1 MLENRYRV
9 INFSLVLL
17 CWLLLSLSFIWD
29 TQIISKGSI
38 IMLKG
43 LGRSSVLW
51 LFLQYHVW
59 LEQLW
64 LKVILWKEKC
74 FLRGILVSM
83 NFSKV
88 SFLQSRASWSPLMR
102 KSEEKRWIK
111 NLKYHIEKKSIFD
124 RIPLSKD
131 HLRPFQCGIETKF
144 EVLKVGFFC
153 QALYHMWWHL
163 LRTIISSI
171 SIHGSVKPLSYAV
184 GCLKTERI
192 AFTLIPVTKNY
203 KITESEYKK

>member
-51 LFLQYHVW
+51 LFLQYQVW

-111 NLKYHIEKKSIFD
+111 NLRYHIEKKSIFD

-131 HLRPFQCGIETKF
+131 HLWPFQCGIETKF
-144 EVLKVGFFC
+144 EILKV
-153 QALYHMWWHL
+153 LSLPSSLPYVMWWHL
-163 LRTIISSI
+163 LRTIISRI
-171 SIHGSVKPLSYAV
+171 SIRGSGKPLS
-184 GCLKTERI
+184 
-192 AFTLIPVTKNY
+192 
-203 KITESEYKK
+203 